1 MVGDVSPERQYAEEV
16 GMVLAG
22 MGMPPAYGKLLGWLL
37 ICDPPSQSSVE
48 LTEALGLSK
57 GSVSTGMRML
67 ERSGLVRRVAVPGSR
82 GHVYEMAP
90 DAFLRAVDD
99 GSPYKAMRELLE
111 RGLRLLG
118 DERAPRAERLR
129 ETRDFYA
136 FIEHALPR
144 LIEDFKKGKSRP
156 PHP

>member
-1 MVGDVSPERQYAEEV
+1 MVRDVSPERQYAEEA

-48 LTEALGLSK
+48 LAEALGLSK

-67 ERSGLVRRVAVPGSR
+67 ERSRLVRRVAVPGRR
-82 GHVYEMAP
+82 GHFYEMAP
-90 DAFLRAVDD
+90 DAFLRAVED
-99 GSPYKAMRELLE
+99 GSPYRMMRELLE
-111 RGLRLLG
+111 RGLRMLG
-118 DERAPRAERLR
+118 DEQAPRAERLR

-136 FIEHALPR
+136 FIERELPR
-144 LIEDFKKGKSRP
+144 LIEDFTKRKGEGDG
-156 PHP
+156 